1 MRGNGPDMPNRIP
14 ASVLFACT
22 ENALRSPMAEAM
34 LKHLR
39 GHRVFVDSVGV
50 RAGPLDGFAVEVMA
64 ELGLDIGGHRAKTFD
79 DLVDTSFDLVISMSP
94 EAQHGAVE
102 LTRSSAAELEFW
114 HIFDPSIVEG
124 GRAARLDAYRQVRD
138 QLMARIRER
147 FRVDP
152 ALDT

>member
-1 MRGNGPDMPNRIP
+1 MPSRIP

-34 LKHLR
+34 LKHLH
-39 GHRVFVDSVGV
+39 GHRIFVDSVGV
-50 RAGPLDGFAVEVMA
+50 RAGDLDRFAVEVMA
-64 ELGLDIGGHRAKTFD
+64 EIGLDITRHRPKTFD
-79 DLVDTSFDLVISMSP
+79 NLEDTSFDLIVSMSP

-102 LTRSSAAELEFW
+102 LTRSSAAAIEFW
-114 HIFDPSIVEG
+114 HIFDPSIIEG

-147 FRVDP
+147 FRTDP
-152 ALDT
+152 ASDT